1 MKTKRSWHVQIW
13 FFLILL
19 LGIGIYI
26 FYTEVRPVV
35 IFGLR
40 EDYAHAIPYQ
50 QVPVGLQSLKAEE
63 IGRAH
68 V

>member
-1 MKTKRSWHVQIW
+1 MKSKPSWRLRIG

-19 LGIGIYI
+19 LGVGVYY

-40 EDYAHAIPYQ
+40 DDYAHAIPYQ
-50 QVPVGLQSLKAEE
+50 QVPVGLQSLMAEE
-63 IGRAH
+63 C
-68 V
+68 